1 MMAQAFARHNT
12 CTGVAT
18 APGAA
23 RQAGLQ
29 DCRLSAMTLVCEVAI
44 SCASDEWIV
53 GSRGNFMSI
62 ILSHKVAFSAPTR
75 DHHLMHALSSKTSPV
90 MCRHRE
96 GPDTLVA
103 FAAFIECWVS
113 TTTRWASV
121 RRRDL
126 ERNTGALGMAQHGGP
141 ASDCASAGVAEGPI
155 R

>member
-1 MMAQAFARHNT
+1 
-12 CTGVAT
+12 
-18 APGAA
+18 
-23 RQAGLQ
+23 
-29 DCRLSAMTLVCEVAI
+29 MTLVCEVAI

-62 ILSHKVAFSAPTR
+62 ILSQKVAFSAPTR
-75 DHHLMHALSSKTSPV
+75 DHHLMHAVSSKTSPV

-121 RRRDL
+121 WRRDL
-126 ERNTGALGMAQHGGP
+126 ERNTLPLEWHSTVARRRTALQRGSPKGP
-141 ASDCASAGVAEGPI
+141 FAENTAKKQRTSPTPRPCTSDRLQPKQS
-155 R
+155 